1 MYIHSMYDQLN
12 LIWFFVNN
20 WKIFLNVLTAALY
33 LTQQI
38 KQKIK

>member
-1 MYIHSMYDQLN
+1 MYDQLN

-20 WKIFLNVLTAALY
+20 WKIFLTINVLTAALY